1 MELENKMRISS
12 FFKYWKK
19 QGRKDMF
26 TWLHRYLR
34 LHSDLL
40 EDSVYQ
46 NLYDYIRNELIKYL
60 KKDVDCKKVVDT
72 ELGDIVDVLAD
83 LFNEGEPERVNK
95 YKPFIDELYKY
106 HKEKTVTQ

>member
-1 MELENKMRISS
+1 MELENKMIIRS

-46 NLYDYIRNELIKYL
+46 NLYDYIRNELIKY
-60 KKDVDCKKVVDT
+60 
-72 ELGDIVDVLAD
+72 
-83 LFNEGEPERVNK
+83 
-95 YKPFIDELYKY
+95 
-106 HKEKTVTQ
+106 